1 MVMRDQSPVND
12 STQTVLSPPP
22 GVADGRLWPYL
33 IAVIGISCFAMT
45 LPVTVIALED
55 FSSAFI
61 TGFRGV
67 VAACLGGVALLIWRQ
82 PAPTVQERRDLTV
95 SGLLLVFG
103 FPGFIALAMQSV
115 PATHGAVV
123 LGILP
128 LMTLLWARL
137 LLGEV
142 RSAAFWGWSA
152 LGGSI
157 VIAFIVWTEGIQWA
171 LGDLWVAS
179 AGVCASLGYVLSNRR
194 TQARPGW
201 WVISWIVVLM
211 LPLSLLISVLWW
223 PSFFWARPLVSV
235 FAVVSLGV
243 VSMYLGFVAWN
254 SALSAGGVG
263 RIGQV
268 QLLQVF
274 ITLGLSAWL
283 LDESLGWPVIS
294 AACAVTLCVMMGR
307 RSELVRADR
316 IDHTQVTS

>member
-1 MVMRDQSPVND
+1 MRDQSPVTN
-12 STQTVLSPPP
+12 SNLTVSSPASRS
-22 GVADGRLWPYL
+22 ADGHVWPY
-33 IAVIGISCFAMT
+33 AVALIGISCFAIT

-67 VAACLGGVALLIWRQ
+67 LAACLGGLVLLIWRR
-82 PAPTVQERRDLTV
+82 PPPTTSERRDLTL

-103 FPGFIALAMQSV
+103 FPGCIALAMQSV
-115 PATHGAVV
+115 PAIHGAVV

-128 LMTLLWARL
+128 LMTLMWARI
-137 LLGEV
+137 LLGEI
-142 RSAAFWGWSA
+142 RSWAFWGWSS

-171 LGDLWVAS
+171 FGDLWVLC

-201 WVISWIVVLM
+201 WVISWMVILM

-223 PSFFWARPLVSV
+223 PPFFWARPLTSLS
-235 FAVVSLGV
+235 ALISLGLI
-243 VSMYLGFVAWN
+243 SMYLGFVAWN

-274 ITLGLSAWL
+274 ITLGFSTWL
-283 LDESLGWPVIS
+283 LGESLAWPVIS

-307 RSELVRADR
+307 RAEWVRTVPVDR
-316 IDHTQVTS
+316 SQVTS